1 MLPIEASGSFP
12 KLQFSL
18 IQPQIPIIISLSE
31 ILDDH
36 FISQQKVYF
45 YYLFSECSSCF
56 SNMESGSWHNR
67 YFKCPITFSVLALV
81 LHGKTQPTLL
91 YFWKS
96 IQCLQEHGI
105 SLSLKGHSTESG
117 FLFDSSNITCYVIC
131 LMLST
136 HSPYYC

>member
-1 MLPIEASGSFP
+1 MLPIEASGSCP

-18 IQPQIPIIISLSE
+18 IQPQIPIIISLPE

-36 FISQQKVYF
+36 FISQQKGYF
-45 YYLFSECSSCF
+45 YYLFSKCSSCF
-56 SNMESGSWHNR
+56 SNIESGLWHNH
-67 YFKCPITFSVLALV
+67 YFRCPIPFTVLALV
-81 LHGKTQPTLL
+81 LHRKSQPALL
-91 YFWKS
+91 SFWKS

-105 SLSLKGHSTESG
+105 SLSLKCHSTESG
-117 FLFDSSNITCYVIC
+117 FLFDSNNITCYVIC